1 MLHYPT
7 ENPVLIMS
15 WPEARLLYTLNNVQK
30 RIQQLEE
37 ENGISRRRVREL
49 EMELEDCKRE
59 VVRERTRLIEQE
71 ELLKQR
77 MVRTV
82 KGKER
87 ARDPLNDD
95 SSRFHERYKEAVEEK
110 KGSSKLNEI
119 RRNNILTLVMCSS

>member
-1 MLHYPT
+1 
-7 ENPVLIMS
+7 MS
-15 WPEARLLYTLNNVQK
+15 WFEARLLYTLNNVQK